1 MSTEGGAY
9 KVKGRKPGDA
19 EEGAEIWK
27 ESQWSGLERDLEG
40 RAVLACV
47 PPPPRWAV
55 LLGLG
60 SDARVA
66 HSVAPEVISRG
77 TGTCTQLQNKALWG
91 LGGSESRIGL
101 FRWAE
106 RRVPGG
112 TG

>member
-47 PPPPRWAV
+47 PPPPPDGLFSWDWAV
-55 LLGLG
+55 TLVWLT
-60 SDARVA
+60 A
-66 HSVAPEVISRG
+66 
-77 TGTCTQLQNKALWG
+77 
-91 LGGSESRIGL
+91 
-101 FRWAE
+101 
-106 RRVPGG
+106 
-112 TG
+112 